1 MIRIGITGPIA
12 SGKSTVAR
20 IVAGKKYP
28 LFCADQVVTNLYKK
42 KFFIKNIKEKF
53 LLDNKTNIKDEIKY
67 ILKKNINNL
76 KKLES
81 IIHPHVRREMMLFL
95 KKKKKIVV
103 FEIPLLFE
111 AKLEKHFNV
120 LVYIGANKKVRLK
133 RYLARRKDPTIFD
146 LLSKRQI
153 SPLIKQKKCDHT
165 INNNKSLAFLRE
177 NVKNLIKNYE

>member
-95 KKKKKIVV
+95 KKKKKNRC
-103 FEIPLLFE
+103 F
-111 AKLEKHFNV
+111 
-120 LVYIGANKKVRLK
+120 
-133 RYLARRKDPTIFD
+133 
-146 LLSKRQI
+146 
-153 SPLIKQKKCDHT
+153 
-165 INNNKSLAFLRE
+165 
-177 NVKNLIKNYE
+177 